1 MQVSP
6 FARIGR
12 SSPFTRA
19 AHAGALVVACL
30 ATACGGASGSGGQ
43 SGNPG
48 DEALKPGGGTFFV
61 DENHSGGG
69 SKVHL
74 AEVRWGR
81 MVDIHEIDNSGRR
94 VELPVFTD
102 FVIEPT
108 VATNGTSYV
117 LDRNPV
123 TQRER
128 LTIKAKKR
136 NLGVGETSDPFDDLL
151 AAAVDALPTVLAR
164 SDTAFPPFTVVAR
177 NSCMVL
183 RIDDCLEDDLAAQQN
198 LPSTVKVLTG
208 YPPTTPFSARI
219 VFDSN
224 HGAVVGGNFHS
235 TRVLIDMTTS
245 EAEANALPV
254 AQDVNPIGLPESL
267 SSSDTTNTAVRIP
280 TRTDLGTGQVAVL
293 TNLSGA
299 PLDAEN
305 NGPIDLGSL
314 TVDVVRAV
322 RSGNSLDSDFLMSN
336 GFLKDE
342 TPPSVLGAWPVTLTD
357 SGADPA
363 GDAGLDFLVD
373 LSFTTTCLNA
383 PAVGDVVTVGD
394 AFLQVTQ
401 AAALAG
407 SDVSALKVRS
417 VAFLGNPLTLLGS
430 GLLQT
435 PFLSSLPLSGCW
447 VGFLP
452 EATTFPSTGV
462 STTAQILLRF
472 SEPMDPA
479 TLSPFR
485 QFLVVDGP
493 TSSAQISSNL
503 VVGEVL
509 ANNDLTLFSFNPG
522 SPLRH
527 DQNSAESYHVFLD
540 DGATDNRG
548 PKDLAGN
555 DLLHALPK
563 VGFTLDP
570 LEATQHN
577 RAVVLKLDSFDEY
590 APNGGGPDTFS
601 DLRGQFFFNGERGS
615 IFPRPVSLTG
625 YPADR
630 TNLVP
635 ANMFALGTGVFTP
648 LNPLGAKLQ
657 TVWRYCDVGWNV
669 RDETKYNL
677 DVVGLSWSPIGGL
690 VFSDF
695 YEQFE
700 IRLGHSRFL
709 PDELPDA
716 NGLPA
721 LPNSGL
727 PAAPATFANNYL
739 GGTNPAV
746 VHNRAL
752 GYTVNPATLF
762 NSTTGTPMIP
772 FPLNR
777 GLSPD
782 VTYTWRDTSILTKG
796 ADGETG
802 ADSGIPLGIERG
814 PPSLGL
820 NIDNSARIALG
831 GNVPSFGLALLIELR
846 CYPADRGLGLNRFDV
861 SIANTLSATPNFR
874 VYSAGGI
881 NTSGNPVIVLPDSE
895 LVPAGGF
902 NPGSTPPGR
911 RTALPADNV
920 FYIGQLDTVVRVS
933 RVHTAWLDA
942 GLGIAPEW
950 KVPVLEP
957 STAGQPSGT
966 DVLLDF
972 RSATGFTGGLV
983 SDPFNASKFDVY
995 GDAQLPNANPF
1006 TPTTRSDWS
1015 SDVGVGDGKRYL
1027 QVRLT
1032 FVNNIA
1038 TGLSPELTGLA
1049 LPFGF
1054 P

>member
-1 MQVSP
+1 MQVSS

-30 ATACGGASGSGGQ
+30 ASACGGSSGSGGQ

-48 DEALKPGGGTFFV
+48 EEALKPGGGTFFV
-61 DENHSGGG
+61 DENQSGGA
-69 SKVHL
+69 SKVHI

-81 MVDIHEIDNSGRR
+81 LVDVHEVDNSGRR
-94 VELPVFTD
+94 VELPVFRD

-108 VATNGTSYV
+108 VQSNGTSYV

-128 LTIKAKKR
+128 LTILAQKR
-136 NLGVGETSDPFDDLL
+136 GVVDHSAFDDLL
-151 AAAVDALPTVLAR
+151 AAAVNALPLVT
-164 SDTAFPPFTVVAR
+164 SKGDTAFPPFTVVPR

-183 RIDDCLEDDLAAQQN
+183 RIDDCLEDDLTAQQN
-198 LPSTVKVLTG
+198 LPNTVKVLTG
-208 YPPTTPFSARI
+208 YAPSTPFSARI
-219 VFDSN
+219 VFDPN

-235 TRVLIDMTTS
+235 TRVLVDMTTS

-254 AQDVNPIGLPESL
+254 PQDVNPIGLPESL
-267 SSSDTTNTAVRIP
+267 TSSDATNTAVRIP
-280 TRTDLGTGQVAVL
+280 TRIDLGTGQVAVL
-293 TNLSGA
+293 TNLSGT
-299 PLDAEN
+299 PLDNEN
-305 NGPIDLGSL
+305 NGPIDLGSITL
-314 TVDVVRAV
+314 DVVRAV

-336 GFLKDE
+336 GFLKDNV
-342 TPPSVLGAWPVTLTD
+342 PPSVLGAWPMTV
-357 SGADPA
+357 SSSVADPL
-363 GDAGLDFLVD
+363 GDAGFDFLLDFT
-373 LSFTTTCLNA
+373 FTSTCLNA

-401 AAALAG
+401 AAGLVG
-407 SDVSALKVRS
+407 SDVSALKARS
-417 VAFLGNPLTLLGS
+417 VAFIANPLTLLGS

-435 PFLSSLPLSGCW
+435 PFDNALVLSTGCW

-485 QFLVVDGP
+485 QFLVVDGSTATAP
-493 TSSAQISSNL
+493 ISSNL

-509 ANNDLTLFSFNPG
+509 ANNDLTVFSFNPS

-527 DQNSAESYHVFLD
+527 DQNSSESYHVFVD
-540 DGATDNRG
+540 DGTSDTKG

-563 VGFTLDP
+563 VGFTIDA

-577 RAVVLKLDSFDEY
+577 DAIVLRFDSNDEY
-590 APNGGGPDTFS
+590 APNGAGPDGLI
-601 DLRGQFFFNGERGS
+601 DLRGQFFFDGDRGS
-615 IFPRPVSLTG
+615 IFPRPVALTG

-635 ANMFALGTGVFTP
+635 ANMLAIGTGVFTP
-648 LNPLGAKLQ
+648 LTPLGAKLQ
-657 TVWRYCDVGWNV
+657 MVWRYCDVGWNV

-677 DVVGLSWSPIGGL
+677 DVVGLNWSPIGGL
-690 VFSDF
+690 VVADF
-695 YEQFE
+695 YEEFE

-709 PDELPDA
+709 PDEVPDA

-727 PAAPATFANNYL
+727 PSAPATFADNYL
-739 GGTNPAV
+739 GGTSPAV

-762 NSTTGTPMIP
+762 NSTTGTPMMP
-772 FPLNR
+772 FPLNH
-777 GLSPD
+777 GLAPD
-782 VTYTWRDTSILTKG
+782 VTYTWRDTTILTKG

-802 ADSGIPLGIERG
+802 TNPATGIPLGIEVTVGADLG
-814 PPSLGL
+814 PAGS
-820 NIDNSARIALG
+820 IAKG
-831 GNVPSFGLALLIELR
+831 GEVPSFGLPLLIELR

-861 SIANTLSATPNFR
+861 SIANSFSATPNFR
-874 VYSAGGI
+874 AFSAGGI

-895 LVPAGGF
+895 LIPAGGF
-902 NPGSTPPGR
+902 NPNSTPPGR

-933 RVHTAWLDA
+933 RVHTVWLDA
-942 GLGIAPEW
+942 GLISTPDW
-950 KVPVLEP
+950 KTPVLEP
-957 STAGQPSGT
+957 STAGQPAGT

-972 RSATGFTGGLV
+972 RSATGFSGGGAT
-983 SDPFNASKFDVY
+983 DPFNAARLDVY
-995 GDAQLPNANPF
+995 GNGLLPNPANPQSL
-1006 TPTTRSDWS
+1006 SDWS
-1015 SDVGVGDGKRYL
+1015 SDIAIGNGKRFL

-1049 LPFGF
+1049 LPYEF